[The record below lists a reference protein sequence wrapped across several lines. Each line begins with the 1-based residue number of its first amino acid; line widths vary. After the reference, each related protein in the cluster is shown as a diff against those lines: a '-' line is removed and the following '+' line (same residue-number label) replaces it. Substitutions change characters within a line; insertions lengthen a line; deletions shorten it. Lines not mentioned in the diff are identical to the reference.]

1 MNFLSKISC
10 FSPFGITFENQVNQL
25 GKVLASLY
33 FLNHIRKNLTP
44 FRMNYFSLEYIEY
57 R

>member
-10 FSPFGITFENQVNQL
+10 FLPFGITFENQVNQL

-33 FLNHIRKNLTP
+33 FLNHIIKNFTP